1 MQWKRTHTCGE
12 LRQNSEKQT
21 VVIMGWVDR
30 RRDHGGLIFIDLRD
44 RYGIT
49 QVRIDPESKA
59 YEEAKTLRSEYVT
72 AFKGQVVLRPEGM
85 CNDKLATGAIE
96 VVAQEVEILN
106 NAKTPPFPISGE
118 ANVAE
123 DLRLKYRYL
132 DLRRPEMQR
141 NLMIR
146 HHAAQ
151 IARNYLTQQR
161 FIEIETPILSK
172 STPEGARDYL
182 VPSRV
187 WKGRFYALPQSPQTY
202 KQLLMM
208 AGYDRYFQIVR
219 CFRDEDLRADRQP
232 EFSQIDIEMS
242 FIDEEDIMTLV
253 EGLTATIFKEIWN
266 ISIPLPL
273 PRIPYSEAMA
283 SYGSD
288 KPDLRFGLKIVD
300 ITGLAGESEFRLFKD
315 TAANQGLIGG
325 LCVDGGGRYSRKQ
338 IDTLTEWIKS
348 RGASGLVT
356 IKVKGDDWDS
366 SLNKFFSDEQR
377 RRVVSALSAKDGDL
391 LLVVADKRDT
401 ALTLLGA
408 LRLQIAEQE
417 KLIPESEL
425 GLAWVVDF
433 PLFEYSEEEKRYVA
447 RHHPFTSAK
456 TKDLDEMTLHPERVQ
471 ARAYDL
477 IMKGME
483 VAGGSIRI
491 FDTETQAKMFSALG
505 IREQEAQDKFGF
517 LLEALSF
524 GAPPHGGIAFGFDRL
539 VMILA
544 DCQSIRDVIA
554 FPKTASAM
562 SLMENCPAFVTP
574 AQLDELH
581 IEVKTDQSM

>member
-12 LRQNSEKQT
+12 LRKEAKKQT

-44 RYGIT
+44 RYGVT

-59 YEEAKTLRSEYVT
+59 YEEAKTLRGEYVA
-72 AFKGQVVLRPEGM
+72 AFLGQVTLRPEGM
-85 CNDKLATGAIE
+85 CNEKLATGAIE
-96 VVAQEVEILN
+96 VVAQEVEVLN
-106 NAKTPPFPISGE
+106 TAKTPPFPISNE
-118 ANVAE
+118 TNVSE

-146 HHAAQ
+146 HRTAQ

-182 VPSRV
+182 VPSRI

-242 FIDEEDIMTLV
+242 FIDEDDIMTLV
-253 EGLTATIFKEIWN
+253 EGLTAAIFKEIWDIN
-266 ISIPLPL
+266 ISLPL

-288 KPDLRFGLKIVD
+288 KPDVRFGLKIID
-300 ITGLAGESEFRLFKD
+300 ITSLAGEGEFRAFKEA
-315 TAANQGLIGG
+315 AANQGLVAG
-325 LCVDGGGRYSRKQ
+325 LCVSAGARYSRKQ
-338 IDTLTEWIKS
+338 IDTLTEWIKA
-348 RGASGLVT
+348 RGASGLVA
-356 IKVKGDDWDS
+356 IKIKGDDWDS
-366 SLNKFFSDEQR
+366 SLNKFYGDEQR
-377 RRVVSALSAKDGDL
+377 RRIIAAMSAQDGDL
-391 LLVVADKRDT
+391 LLLIADKRDA
-401 ALTLLGA
+401 ALSLLGA

-417 KLIPESEL
+417 KLIPENEL

-456 TKDLDEMTLHPERVQ
+456 TRDLNDLIQHPERVQ

-483 VAGGSIRI
+483 IAGGSIRI
-491 FDTETQAKMFSALG
+491 FDTETQAQMFRALG
-505 IREQEAQDKFGF
+505 ITEQEAQDKFGF

-539 VMILA
+539 IMILA
-544 DCQSIRDVIA
+544 ECPSIRDVIA

-581 IEVKTDQSM
+581 IGVKGDLSI

>member
-12 LRQNSEKQT
+12 LRKEAEKQT

-44 RYGIT
+44 RYGVT

-59 YEEAKTLRSEYVT
+59 YEEAKTLRGEYVA
-72 AFKGQVVLRPEGM
+72 AFLGQVTLRPEGM
-85 CNDKLATGAIE
+85 CNEKLATGAIE
-96 VVAQEVEILN
+96 VVAQEVEVLN
-106 NAKTPPFPISGE
+106 TAKTPPFPISNE
-118 ANVAE
+118 TNVSE

-146 HHAAQ
+146 HRTAQ

-182 VPSRV
+182 VPSRI

-242 FIDEEDIMTLV
+242 FIDEDDIMTLV
-253 EGLTATIFKEIWN
+253 EGLTAAIFKEIWDIN
-266 ISIPLPL
+266 ISLPL

-288 KPDLRFGLKIVD
+288 KPDVRFGLKIID
-300 ITGLAGESEFRLFKD
+300 ITSLAGEGEFRAFKEA
-315 TAANQGLIGG
+315 AANQGLVAG
-325 LCVDGGGRYSRKQ
+325 LCVSAGARYSRKQ
-338 IDTLTEWIKS
+338 IDTLTEWIKA
-348 RGASGLVT
+348 RGASGLVA
-356 IKVKGDDWDS
+356 IKIKGDDWDS
-366 SLNKFFSDEQR
+366 SLNKFYGDEQR
-377 RRVVSALSAKDGDL
+377 RRIIAAMSAQDGDL
-391 LLVVADKRDT
+391 LLLIADKRDA
-401 ALTLLGA
+401 ALSLLGA

-417 KLIPESEL
+417 KLIPENEL

-456 TKDLDEMTLHPERVQ
+456 TRDLNDLIQHPERVQ

-483 VAGGSIRI
+483 IAGGSIRI
-491 FDTETQAKMFSALG
+491 FDTETQAQMFRALG
-505 IREQEAQDKFGF
+505 ITEQEAQDKFGF

-539 VMILA
+539 IMILA
-544 DCQSIRDVIA
+544 ECPSIRDVIA

-581 IEVKTDQSM
+581 IGVKGDLSI

>member
-12 LRQNSEKQT
+12 LRKNFENQT

-44 RYGIT
+44 RYGVT
-49 QVRIDPESKA
+49 QIRIDPDSKA
-59 YEEAKTLRSEYVT
+59 YEEAKSLRGEYVV
-72 AFKGQVVLRPEGM
+72 AFKGKVELRPDGM
-85 CNDKLATGAIE
+85 VNSKLLTGE
-96 VVAQEVEILN
+96 VELVAEEVEILN
-106 NAKTPPFPISGE
+106 SAKTPPFPISGE
-118 ANVAE
+118 TNVSE

-132 DLRRPEMQR
+132 DLRRPEMQN

-146 HHAAQ
+146 HRVGQ
-151 IARNYLTQQR
+151 IVRNYLAAKQ
-161 FIEIETPILSK
+161 FLEVETPMLSK

-202 KQLLMM
+202 KQLLMV

-242 FIDEEDIMTLV
+242 FIDEEDIIGIV
-253 EGLTATIFKEIWN
+253 EGLVARIFKEVLN
-266 ISIPLPL
+266 ITVPLPL
-273 PRIPYSEAMA
+273 RRIPYSEAMA

-288 KPDLRFGLKIVD
+288 KPDIRFGLKISDV
-300 ITGLAGESEFRLFKD
+300 TAVAAASEFRVFKE
-315 TAANQGLIGG
+315 TAAGNGLIAGICVPGG
-325 LCVDGGGRYSRKQ
+325 SHFSRKQ
-338 IDTLTEWIKS
+338 IDSLTEWIKT
-348 RGASGLVT
+348 RGASGLVA
-356 IKVKGDDWDS
+356 IKIKGSDWDS
-366 SLNKFFSDEQR
+366 SLNKFFSEEQR
-377 RRVVSALSAKDGDL
+377 RQITATFGAQDGDL
-391 LLVVADKRDT
+391 LLFVAEKRDT
-401 ALTLLGA
+401 CLGCLGA
-408 LRLQIAEQE
+408 LRLEIVERE
-417 KLIPESEL
+417 KMIPQDEL
-425 GLAWVVDF
+425 GLTWVVDF
-433 PLFEYSEEEKRYVA
+433 PLFEYSDEEKRYVA

-456 TKDLDEMTLHPERVQ
+456 TSDVNELMNNPAGVQ

-483 VAGGSIRI
+483 IAGGSIRI
-491 FDTETQAKMFSALG
+491 FDTETQTKMFQALG
-505 IREQEAQDKFGF
+505 ISEQEAQEKFGF

-544 DCQSIRDVIA
+544 GCQSIREVIA

-562 SLMENCPAFVTP
+562 SLMENCPALVNP
-574 AQLDELH
+574 VQLEELN
-581 IEVKTDQSM
+581 ICIKSV